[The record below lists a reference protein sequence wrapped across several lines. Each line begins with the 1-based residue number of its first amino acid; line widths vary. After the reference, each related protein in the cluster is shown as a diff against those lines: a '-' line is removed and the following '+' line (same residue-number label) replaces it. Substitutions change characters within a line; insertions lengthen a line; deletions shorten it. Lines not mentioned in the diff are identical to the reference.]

1 VFLQWSVLTR
11 ERCASVDWVR
21 HQPKVANQMWP
32 AITDY
37 IASRV
42 ECLRRAAPA
51 ESLLHGLATDRQTDA
66 NADANRESEPV
77 SS

>member
-1 VFLQWSVLTR
+1 
-11 ERCASVDWVR
+11 VR
-21 HQPKVANQMWP
+21 HQPKVANQVRP
-32 AITDY
+32 GITDY

-42 ECLRRAAPA
+42 WLLRRAPA
-51 ESLLHGLATDRQTDA
+51 ESLLHGLVTDRRTDA

>member
-1 VFLQWSVLTR
+1 
-11 ERCASVDWVR
+11 
-21 HQPKVANQMWP
+21 MWP